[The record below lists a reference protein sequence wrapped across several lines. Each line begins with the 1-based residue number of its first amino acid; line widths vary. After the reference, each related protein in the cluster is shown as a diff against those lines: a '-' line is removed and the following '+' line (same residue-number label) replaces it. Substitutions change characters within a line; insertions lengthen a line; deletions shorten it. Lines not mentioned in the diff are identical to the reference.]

1 MPLDG
6 RKNNASIISMN
17 RNQQKNQLRS
27 TFFARKFQPSSQLD
41 FNPKSATSAKE
52 DILFIGQE
60 KVGNKSNKVNNNHQM
75 IYKMQS
81 GGSKPHELAKKDI
94 ANFISHSGNEDIS
107 EMMRLREF
115 KVKVTNNAKK
125 NSADFINT

>member
-1 MPLDG
+1 
-6 RKNNASIISMN
+6 
-17 RNQQKNQLRS
+17 
-27 TFFARKFQPSSQLD
+27 
-41 FNPKSATSAKE
+41 
-52 DILFIGQE
+52 
-60 KVGNKSNKVNNNHQM
+60 
-75 IYKMQS
+75 MQS

-125 NSADFINT
+125 NNADFINT

>member
-27 TFFARKFQPSSQLD
+27 TFFARKFQPSPL
-41 FNPKSATSAKE
+41 TSTKE

-60 KVGNKSNKVNNNHQM
+60 KVGSKSNKVNNNQT

-81 GGSKPHELAKKDI
+81 SGKQPSELVNKDI
-94 ANFISHSGNEDIS
+94 ANFISHNSGAAGNED

-125 NSADFINT
+125 NYTDIINN

>member
-1 MPLDG
+1 
-6 RKNNASIISMN
+6 
-17 RNQQKNQLRS
+17 
-27 TFFARKFQPSSQLD
+27 
-41 FNPKSATSAKE
+41 
-52 DILFIGQE
+52 
-60 KVGNKSNKVNNNHQM
+60 M

-81 GGSKPHELAKKDI
+81 GGSKPQELAKKDI

-125 NSADFINT
+125 NNADFINT

>member
-27 TFFARKFQPSSQLD
+27 TFFARKFQPSPL
-41 FNPKSATSAKE
+41 PSAKE

-60 KVGNKSNKVNNNHQM
+60 KVGSKSNKVSSNNQT
-75 IYKMQS
+75 IYKMQNI
-81 GGSKPHELAKKDI
+81 GK
-94 ANFISHSGNEDIS
+94 
-107 EMMRLREF
+107 
-115 KVKVTNNAKK
+115 
-125 NSADFINT
+125 